1 MWTSRIIQT
10 LTVLQLIGYWLK
22 VSFWYGTFNAIL
34 NTIMCT
40 LFVFFFQVCCKM
52 VAVTIF
58 LWILQ
63 NQSSEQS
70 SLEPNFQHGFPKVFF
85 MSLWTKP
92 IKIKTGEVSV
102 GPTCGLYLSWSIPK
116 GYWTLPTLI
125 IIGLDINLSDWP
137 SFSCTLYK
145 LGQYRG
151 SSPYANF
158 ITVNFI
164 TTIFQN
170 FPAQDLNFE
179 GD

>member
-1 MWTSRIIQT
+1 MDKPYYTNFNSPPINRLLAESQ
-10 LTVLQLIGYWLK
+10 
-22 VSFWYGTFNAIL
+22 FWYGTFNAIL

-125 IIGLDINLSDWP
+125 NIGLDINLS
-137 SFSCTLYK
+137 
-145 LGQYRG
+145 
-151 SSPYANF
+151 AV
-158 ITVNFI
+158 I
-164 TTIFQN
+164 
-170 FPAQDLNFE
+170 DLPFHAHYIN
-179 GD
+179 